1 MIPGGTTIGPNPP
14 LAFAGLASSLPEVP
28 CYVILTV
35 DRVGFQ
41 KVMSENEIPA
51 SNADLPRSNELSAP
65 PETAGKSTSKHE
77 EAQRDAVQR
86 NRMALFDDAFWAES
100 GRHKGAL
107 SLIAKRLFDI
117 LVSLFAIILLSP
129 VLLIVALVV
138 KLESRGPVVFRQL
151 RVGKYNIPF
160 TMFKFRSMRMDA
172 EYLKQA
178 LMAANEMDG
187 PVFKIRE
194 DPRLTRVGRFIRR
207 WSLDELPQLFNI
219 LRGDMSIVGPRPL
232 PVVEVA
238 DMQENQMRRHSVK
251 PGLTCI
257 WQISGRNEI
266 SFDEWIQLDLIYV
279 DNQSFMLDLEIFFR
293 TFSAVLRRKGSS

>member
-1 MIPGGTTIGPNPP
+1 
-14 LAFAGLASSLPEVP
+14 
-28 CYVILTV
+28 
-35 DRVGFQ
+35 
-41 KVMSENEIPA
+41 MSENKIPA
-51 SNADLPRSNELSAP
+51 SNADLPRSKELSTP

-107 SLIAKRLFDI
+107 SLFAKRLFDF
-117 LVSLFAIILLSP
+117 LVSLIAIILLSP

-172 EYLKQA
+172 EHMKEA

-293 TFSAVLRRKGSS
+293 TFSAVLRHKGSS